1 MYYLKFFCK
10 ETLSLFL
17 GSVFFVITMT
27 RNTTDYY
34 LVGFKEAKDP
44 EICGLVLQ
52 SEQLHVPKHQ

>member
-1 MYYLKFFCK
+1 
-10 ETLSLFL
+10 
-17 GSVFFVITMT
+17 MT